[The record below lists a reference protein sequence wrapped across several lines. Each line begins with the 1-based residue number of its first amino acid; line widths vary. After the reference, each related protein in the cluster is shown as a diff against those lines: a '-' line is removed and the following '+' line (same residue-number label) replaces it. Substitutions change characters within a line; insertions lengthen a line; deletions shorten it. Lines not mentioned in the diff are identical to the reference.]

1 MNVKEQEKRYAEYL
15 KEEIEKINA
24 ALSEEIQQIG
34 EYADENLEISRGA
47 DYDAMVDQAI
57 TNSRNEIWWLYS
69 GALERQLSQK
79 YIEDVFGEYEFLF

>member
-1 MNVKEQEKRYAEYL
+1 MRIQEQEMRYAEYL

-24 ALSEEIQQIG
+24 ALSDEIRQIG

-57 TNSRNEIWWLYS
+57 GNARNEIRWLYN
-69 GALERQLSQK
+69 GALERQLSQE
-79 YIEDVFGEYEFLF
+79 YINDVFGEYEFLF